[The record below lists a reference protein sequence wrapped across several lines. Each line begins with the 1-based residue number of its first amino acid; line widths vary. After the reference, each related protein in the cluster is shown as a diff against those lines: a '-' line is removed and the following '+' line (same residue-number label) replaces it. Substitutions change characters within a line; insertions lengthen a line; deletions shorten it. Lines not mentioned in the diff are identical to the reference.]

1 MIIPLFPLGSTLFP
15 EGLLALKIFEVRYLD
30 MTKACFKQ
38 QTPFGVVTLTE
49 GPEVRIPGQ
58 EVEFA
63 DTGTLAYII
72 EFDAVQPSLYM
83 LRCRGGRRFKILER
97 TQAPNGAWS
106 ANIELMDADPEI
118 DIPPELTPTS
128 QALARLIA
136 SFEEQDV
143 ASDDRPFLAPY
154 HLNDCSW
161 VANRWAELLNIPSA
175 QKVHLLSMDNPRLRL
190 DLLQEMLEEMGAFK
204 PPR

>member
-1 MIIPLFPLGSTLFP
+1 MNIPLFPLGSTLFP

-38 QTPFGVVTLTE
+38 QTPFGVVTLTD

-72 EFDAVQPSLYM
+72 DFDAVQPSLYM

-97 TQAPNGAWS
+97 TQARNGAWS

-136 SFEEQDV
+136 SFEEQDIP
-143 ASDDRPFLAPY
+143 SDDRPFLAPY

-161 VANRWAELLNIPSA
+161 VANRWAELLNIPAA

>member
-1 MIIPLFPLGSTLFP
+1 MNIPLFPLGSTLFP
-15 EGLLALKIFEVRYLD
+15 GGLLALKIFEVRYLD

-38 QTPFGVVTLTE
+38 QAPFGVVTLTE
-49 GPEVRIPGQ
+49 GPEVRIPGK

-63 DTGTLAYII
+63 KTGTLAHII

-83 LRCRGGRRFKILER
+83 LRCRGGQRFKILER
-97 TQAPNGAWS
+97 AQAPNGAWS

-128 QALARLIA
+128 QALARLIT
-136 SFEEQDV
+136 SFEEQNV
-143 ASDDRPFLAPY
+143 ESADRPFLAPY
-154 HLNDCSW
+154 RLNDCGW

-175 QKVHLLSMDNPRLRL
+175 QKAHLLSMENPRLRL
-190 DLLQEMLEEMGAFK
+190 DLMQEMLEEMGAFK

>member
-1 MIIPLFPLGSTLFP
+1 MNIPLFPLGSTLFP

-49 GPEVRIPGQ
+49 GPEVRIPGK
-58 EVEFA
+58 EVAFA
-63 DTGTLAYII
+63 ETGTLAHII
-72 EFDAVQPSLYM
+72 DFDAVQPSLYL
-83 LRCRGGRRFKILER
+83 LRCRGGQRFKILER
-97 TQAPNGAWS
+97 TLAPNGAWS

-136 SFEEQDV
+136 SFEEQGV
-143 ASDDRPFLAPY
+143 ESDDRPFLAPY
-154 HLNDCSW
+154 RLNDCSW
-161 VANRWAELLNIPSA
+161 IANRWAELLNISSA